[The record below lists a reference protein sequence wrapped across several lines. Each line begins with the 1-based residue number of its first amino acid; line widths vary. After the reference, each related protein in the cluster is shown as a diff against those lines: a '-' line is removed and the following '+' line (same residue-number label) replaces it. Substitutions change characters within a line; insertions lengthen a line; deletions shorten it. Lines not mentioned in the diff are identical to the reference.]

1 MGAMMLTL
9 GSLWGIHIFRYCQ
22 LPWLIYIYI
31 YMVRNKIKWTL
42 NFSVTYF
49 CSGMENIQIYN
60 MHNNDLSWVIFKYD
74 FYFTDNANC
83 STDTTNGTCITE
95 SENSGF
101 EFPDRNFTWTDVQ
114 SRRNNAVTETCTK
127 YHFHSNHVSWGT
139 TTQDVTSSHLLRDH
153 DNIHVDGRHNVLFCS
168 IPKVACSSWKAA
180 LALLTNN
187 LPNHEAN
194 TLKGVHFTSFMNKIG
209 LPSASALSLS
219 QLQIALNTY
228 TKIMVVRHPLERL
241 VSAYRDKFRTY
252 NKWTKHFQLRYGRK
266 IALLYRGND
275 VTVEALKR
283 GHDVTF
289 EEFLTFIVDDVIP
302 ESERVNPHWDTYQ
315 HLCHP
320 CHVKYDHV
328 IKFET
333 LEEDNTAILKRYF
346 SVSNA
351 TEFFPKRNM
360 KSVPSKDIMMQYYS
374 NISKALIYKVY
385 NMFKVDLDMFG
396 YDISSEIL
404 HPLK

>member
-1 MGAMMLTL
+1 M
-9 GSLWGIHIFRYCQ
+9 
-22 LPWLIYIYI
+22 
-31 YMVRNKIKWTL
+31 
-42 NFSVTYF
+42 
-49 CSGMENIQIYN
+49 
-60 MHNNDLSWVIFKYD
+60 
-74 FYFTDNANC
+74 
-83 STDTTNGTCITE
+83 
-95 SENSGF
+95 
-101 EFPDRNFTWTDVQ
+101 
-114 SRRNNAVTETCTK
+114 
-127 YHFHSNHVSWGT
+127 
-139 TTQDVTSSHLLRDH
+139 
-153 DNIHVDGRHNVLFCS
+153 DGKHNVLFCS
-168 IPKVACSSWKAA
+168 IPKVACSSWRSA

-187 LPNHEAN
+187 LPNRDAN

-219 QLQIALNTY
+219 QLQKAVNKY

-252 NKWTKHFQLRYGRK
+252 NKWTKHFQLRYGRR
-266 IALLYRGND
+266 IVLLYRGND
-275 VTVEALKR
+275 ATVEALKR

-289 EEFLTFIVDDVIP
+289 EEFLTFIVDNVIP
-302 ESERVNPHWDTYQ
+302 EAERINPHWDTYQ

-333 LEEDNTAILKRYF
+333 LEEDNSAILKRYF

-374 NISKALIYKVY
+374 NISKALVSKIY
-385 NMFKVDLDMFG
+385 NMFKVDMDMFG
-396 YDISSEIL
+396 YDIPAAIL
-404 HPLK
+404 HTLW